1 MFSLNDY
8 LAGAGQGKF
17 DALSSLYENA
27 FICAH
32 RVIALNLKATQSL
45 MEGNLSE
52 VKALLDSRD
61 AASLYQARSDM
72 AHKLIQ
78 QAVGYAVGY
87 QEVVAENQQKL
98 SNLSAATGA
107 DGTPAP
113 PGASVAPWQYALWQV
128 APSKLGA
135 APAAVET
142 VAIDVLSRKASA
154 VISNVPSF
162 MRNQPGAWPPAW
174 ARPWAC
180 RRCGARRRASRCPV
194 CGGRDAHSV

>member
-8 LAGAGQGKF
+8 LAGAGQGKL
-17 DALSSLYENA
+17 DALSSFYENA

-61 AASLYQARSDM
+61 AASLYQAQSDM

-78 QAVGYAVGY
+78 QAVGYAVGF

-98 SNLSAATGA
+98 SNLSEVAGA

-113 PGASVAPWQYALWQV
+113 PGASVAPLM
-128 APSKLGA
+128 
-135 APAAVET
+135 
-142 VAIDVLSRKASA
+142 IDVVSGLLDTAARSRDAMMEMARQVDEGLNK
-154 VISNVPSF
+154 
-162 MRNQPGAWPPAW
+162 RPPA
-174 ARPWAC
+174 
-180 RRCGARRRASRCPV
+180 
-194 CGGRDAHSV
+194 GG

>member
-52 VKALLDSRD
+52 VRALLEAKD
-61 AASLYQARSDM
+61 AASLYEAQSDM
-72 AHKLIQ
+72 ARKLIQ
-78 QAVGYAVGY
+78 QAVGYAVGF

-98 SNLSAATGA
+98 SNLTEAVGD
-107 DGTPAP
+107 DGTPLV
-113 PGASVAPWQYALWQV
+113 PGAS
-128 APSKLGA
+128 A
-135 APAAVET
+135 APLM
-142 VAIDVLSRKASA
+142 IDVVSGLLDTA
-154 VISNVPSF
+154 
-162 MRNQPGAWPPAW
+162 
-174 ARPWAC
+174 AR
-180 RRCGARRRASRCPV
+180 S
-194 CGGRDAHSV
+194 RDAMMEMARQVDEGLNQRPPSGR

>member
-8 LAGAGQGKF
+8 LAGAGQGKL
-17 DALSSLYENA
+17 DALSSFYENA

-61 AASLYQARSDM
+61 AASLHQAQSDM

-78 QAVGYAVGY
+78 QAVGYAVGF

-98 SNLSAATGA
+98 SNLSAATG
-107 DGTPAP
+107 DGGTP
-113 PGASVAPWQYALWQV
+113 LM
-128 APSKLGA
+128 
-135 APAAVET
+135 
-142 VAIDVLSRKASA
+142 IDVVSGLLDTAARSRDAMMEMARQVDEGLNK
-154 VISNVPSF
+154 
-162 MRNQPGAWPPAW
+162 RPPA
-174 ARPWAC
+174 
-180 RRCGARRRASRCPV
+180 
-194 CGGRDAHSV
+194 GG

>member
-8 LAGAGQGKF
+8 LASAGQGKL
-17 DALSSLYENA
+17 DTLSSFYENA

-61 AASLYQARSDM
+61 AASLYQAQSEM

-78 QAVGYAVGY
+78 QAVGYAVGF

-98 SNLSAATGA
+98 SNLSEVAGA

-113 PGASVAPWQYALWQV
+113 PGASVAPLM
-128 APSKLGA
+128 
-135 APAAVET
+135 
-142 VAIDVLSRKASA
+142 IDVVSGLLDTAARSRDAMMEMARQVDEGLNK
-154 VISNVPSF
+154 
-162 MRNQPGAWPPAW
+162 RPPA
-174 ARPWAC
+174 
-180 RRCGARRRASRCPV
+180 
-194 CGGRDAHSV
+194 GG

>member
-52 VKALLDSRD
+52 VRALLEAKD
-61 AASLYQARSDM
+61 AASLYEAQSDM
-72 AHKLIQ
+72 ARKLIQ
-78 QAVGYAVGY
+78 QAVGYAVGF

-98 SNLSAATGA
+98 SNLSEVVGD
-107 DGTPAP
+107 DGTPLV
-113 PGASVAPWQYALWQV
+113 PGAS
-128 APSKLGA
+128 A
-135 APAAVET
+135 APLM
-142 VAIDVLSRKASA
+142 IDVVNGLLDTA
-154 VISNVPSF
+154 
-162 MRNQPGAWPPAW
+162 
-174 ARPWAC
+174 AR
-180 RRCGARRRASRCPV
+180 S
-194 CGGRDAHSV
+194 RDAMMEMARQVDEGLTQRPPSGR